1 MRNVYIIIEE
11 RYENRDK
18 NISWNREVKEAYSSK
33 QKAIEELK
41 NFADFCNK
49 DSETTNVELTVNEN
63 KNGYFAAW
71 LKWTDDTGTG
81 HIQYIKQKTVW

>member
-1 MRNVYIIIEE
+1 MRNVYLIIEE

-49 DSETTNVELTVNEN
+49 DSERTNVDLTVNEN
-63 KNGYFAAW
+63 KNGYYTAW
-71 LKWTDDTGTG
+71 LQWTDYTGTG
-81 HIQYIKQKTVW
+81 HILYIKKKTVL

>member
-1 MRNVYIIIEE
+1 MTI
-11 RYENRDK
+11 
-18 NISWNREVKEAYSSK
+18 
-33 QKAIEELK
+33 KAIQDKLYQYGYNWQYTWTGK
-41 NFADFCNK
+41 IYVSKVNTCYQIFRSWNK